1 MAKTKTTIVGSPLTP
16 MLLKEL
22 GAVDTFPSTPK
33 DFKPTQE
40 WVNTYRIWTCHGYRE
55 SGNQNV
61 GVLRIEKKSQGEG
74 NTFEL
79 HVERTIVQTDA
90 MLNTIQA
97 QITCLNNEYASP
109 VQWHLSSRFVGPA
122 DDVLDQLCTTES
134 GSIEGKT
141 MTIETPKG
149 ILHRQV
155 DTPLTSD
162 WSLFEAAQRW
172 SVGEARH
179 LRVTMLEG
187 LHALKPE
194 QHITYRG
201 LAQTGDGPGADRLF
215 HFVQL
220 GTGILPTEYWLDMN
234 HRLFIVTSM
243 SKAYILDNQAET
255 LFAQEVE
262 QAKKSYQKRTSQ
274 RK

>member
-1 MAKTKTTIVGSPLTP
+1 MAKTKTTIVGSPLSP

-33 DFKPTQE
+33 DFKPTGE
-40 WVNTYRIWTCHGYRE
+40 WINTYRIWTCHGYRE

-61 GVLRIEKKSQGEG
+61 GFLRIQKKTRGEG
-74 NTFEL
+74 RIFEL
-79 HVERTIVQTDA
+79 HVEQTVVQTDA

-97 QITCLNNEYASP
+97 QMTCLNNEYASP
-109 VQWHLSSRFVGPA
+109 VKWHLSSRFAGPA
-122 DDVLDQLCTTES
+122 GDVLAELCTTES
-134 GSIEGKT
+134 VSIEGKT
-141 MTIETPKG
+141 LTIETPKG

-155 DTPLTSD
+155 DIPLTSD

-179 LRVTMLEG
+179 LRVAMLEG

-201 LAQTGDGPGADRLF
+201 LARTGDGPGAARLF

-220 GTGILPTEYWLDMN
+220 GTGILPYEYWLDDR
-234 HRLFIVTSM
+234 HRLLIVTSM
-243 SKAYILDNQAET
+243 NKAYILDDQAET
-255 LFAQEVE
+255 LFTQEVE
-262 QAKKSYQKRTSQ
+262 QARKSYRKRISQ